1 MKDASER
8 RGGSAWGSRRAAG
21 FVLLFAAFMVPA
33 GLAMLAGTGTAS
45 AGSPPVTR
53 LDAQT
58 ALEAAG
64 QVLYEEHCAS
74 CHGATGEGT
83 AQGPVILDLGP
94 AAYDFMMST
103 GRMPLSQPGA
113 QAIRKPPALSPAE
126 IKAITAFL
134 VSISPG
140 SGTAIPNVQPQLG
153 NLSDGEQIYQLN
165 CAPCHGA
172 NGNGGAVGVQAAP
185 SLHLATP
192 TQIGEAVRIGPGTMP
207 VFDPTVI
214 SDQQLNSLARYV
226 LYLRHPDNPGGISLH
241 LGGPVVEGFVGLVI
255 GLGAVVLVMRFI
267 GERS

>member
-1 MKDASER
+1 MKDAREARADSSSTR
-8 RGGSAWGSRRAAG
+8 RRAAG
-21 FVLLFAAFMVPA
+21 FVLLFAAFMIPA

-113 QAIRKPPALSPAE
+113 QAVRKPPVLSPAE
-126 IKAITAFL
+126 IKAITAYL
-134 VSISPG
+134 VSLSPG
-140 SGTAIPNVQPQLG
+140 SGTAIPNVQPLFG
-153 NLSDGEQIYQLN
+153 NLSDGEQVYQLN